1 MLRLRFD
8 KVQRRLRNSVND
20 YEARKRGEFTF
31 SGHGSIDITIGA
43 LTVCYWLY
51 QLCQSIL
58 KRI

>member
-1 MLRLRFD
+1 MFKIRFD
-8 KVQRRLRNSVND
+8 KAQQRLRDSVND

-31 SGHGSIDITIGA
+31 SGHDNIDTTIGA

-51 QLCQSIL
+51 QLCRNII